1 MDIETIVWEAI
12 QGIEPGVLFDAETIA
27 DYLVR
32 EYPLDYFAF
41 TDEFIDDESPE
52 DAAAEQIARMIAS
65 YRIAVA
71 QRVLRTSETEDSPP
85 SRGAIWRRIVPV
97 HAG

>member
-1 MDIETIVWEAI
+1 MDIERLVWESI
-12 QGIEPGVLFDAETIA
+12 QSIEPGVLFDAETIA
-27 DYLVR
+27 DHLLR

-41 TDEFIDDESPE
+41 ADEFIDDESPE
-52 DAAAEQIARMIAS
+52 DAAAEQIARM
-65 YRIAVA
+65 VA
-71 QRVLRTSETEDSPP
+71 CYKDRTVERVFRPSEDEDSEP